1 MMASL
6 PPKRLKY
13 GSAPEH
19 STQAEMHPQR
29 KGCGTDANGDE
40 TDVEFVPP
48 TPVNWEQVEEVDGP
62 AYMNYKEII
71 MKDRAPDLFPSA
83 KEMSNVVSK

>member
-6 PPKRLKY
+6 PPDRSKF

-29 KGCGTDANGDE
+29 KGCETDANGDGTDDE
-40 TDVEFVPP
+40 TLP
-48 TPVNWEQVEEVDGP
+48 TPFNWEPVAGVVGP
-62 AYMNYKEII
+62 PYMDYQQIIIKE
-71 MKDRAPDLFPSA
+71 RAPDLFPSPP
-83 KEMSNVVSK
+83 KMSNVVSK